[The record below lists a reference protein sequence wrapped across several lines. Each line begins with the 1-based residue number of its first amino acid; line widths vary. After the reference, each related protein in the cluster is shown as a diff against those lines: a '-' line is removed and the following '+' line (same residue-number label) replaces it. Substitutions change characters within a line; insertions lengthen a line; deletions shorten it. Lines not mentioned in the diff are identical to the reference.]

1 MVLGLVS
8 WVLDW
13 VLGFHVDRVDDP
25 EIVPRT
31 SVGLTSD
38 VDWALTYV
46 TRGDNSREN
55 SLWSAQPKAFSRY
68 LIYVGSYVNT

>member
-1 MVLGLVS
+1 MVHVRSGTGVPR
-8 WVLDW
+8 
-13 VLGFHVDRVDDP
+13 VDRVDDP

-46 TRGDNSREN
+46 TSEEKI
-55 SLWSAQPKAFSRY
+55 SSVCVK
-68 LIYVGSYVNT
+68 